1 MNEITVRGV
10 VEVSPVARG
19 SKSEQVTVV
28 LRTGQRSWMLRR
40 AGGPSFGV
48 DADLAVW
55 AGKTVEVTGYPG
67 SGVFLAT
74 TEPTEVPAK
83 FR

>member
-1 MNEITVRGV
+1 MTIEQTMTGTVSVQR
-10 VEVSPVARG
+10 VAAG

-28 LRTGQRSWMLRR
+28 LVSAERSWLLRR

-48 DADLAVW
+48 DDDLAAMDGRQV
-55 AGKTVEVTGYPG
+55 TVSGFPG

-74 TEPTEVPAK
+74 TVRPAG
-83 FR
+83 